1 MGEGLAPFDFSAEL
15 NEGTAISDV
24 DGRYRETVG
33 QLANY
38 FSEAA
43 LQRYRVFIESN
54 YLLALSKF
62 GVTRKLS
69 PEEAAH
75 LDDMALRFDY
85 EDFKK
90 VKQFEKETRHDVKA
104 VEYFVKSKLLGSMAD
119 IKEMVHFGLTSED
132 ITGNAMSLSLRDSR
146 DEVMLPAMLE
156 VLEKVTDLAEKYKS
170 APMLA
175 RTHGQPASPTTVGKE
190 FANVAYRLSNGIWKI
205 SEIRFPGKLNG
216 ATGNF
221 NAHVATYPDVDW
233 VTFSDM
239 FIYHELGLEYVP
251 CTTQIL
257 PHDEASGYFREVL
270 SLNKILE
277 GFDQDCWRY
286 ISDDW
291 FKQKVNETETGSS
304 TMPHKVNPIDFENSE
319 GNLQASEDLLAFL
332 ADKQQISRL
341 QRDLSGST
349 ITRKYGVALG
359 YALLGYKNLSKG
371 LGKIEPN
378 TVLMEEVVMSHPELI
393 AEPIQSILRTK
404 GYDKPYEALKKLTR
418 GRKVAAEEMT
428 DFVKGLDVDA
438 ATKERL
444 LNLSPKTYTGVA
456 EKITEKVVKRCRRT
470 MQEVRCRLE

>member
-1 MGEGLAPFDFSAEL
+1 MPEDEPFDFSAEL

-24 DGRYRETVG
+24 DGRYRPVVK
-33 QLANY
+33 QFANY

-54 YLLALSKF
+54 YLLALSKYD
-62 GVTRKLS
+62 VIRKFS
-69 PEEAAH
+69 PEELAF
-75 LDDMALRFDY
+75 LDGMALKFSQ
-85 EDFKK
+85 EDFNR
-90 VKQFEKETRHDVKA
+90 VKQFEKETNHDVKA
-104 VEYFVKSKLLGSMAD
+104 VEYFVKSKLPESMAD
-119 IKEMVHFGLTSED
+119 VKEMVHFGLTSED
-132 ITGNAMSLSLRDSR
+132 ITGNAISLSLRDSR
-146 DEVMLPAMLE
+146 DNMILPAMLE
-156 VLEKVTDLAEKYKS
+156 VLEKVTDLADKYKDK
-170 APMLA
+170 PMLA

-190 FANVAYRLSNGIWKI
+190 FANVADRLSNGVWKI
-205 SEIRFPGKLNG
+205 AEVRFPGKLNG

-221 NAHVATYPDVDW
+221 NAHTATYPNVDW
-233 VTFSDM
+233 MNLSDM
-239 FIYHELGLEYVP
+239 FIEHELGLEYAP

-257 PHDEASGYFREVL
+257 PHDEASGYFRNVIG
-270 SLNKILE
+270 LNKVLE

-291 FKQKVNETETGSS
+291 FEQKVEETETGSS

-319 GNLQASEDLLAFL
+319 GNLQTANALLAFL

-349 ITRKYGVALG
+349 VTRKYGIALG
-359 YALLGYKNLSKG
+359 YALLGYKSLSKG
-371 LGKIEPN
+371 LDKIEPN
-378 TVLMEEVVMSHPELI
+378 TALMEAVVMSHPELM

-438 ATKERL
+438 AMKERL
-444 LNLSPKTYTGVA
+444 LNLSPKTYIGA
-456 EKITEKVVKRCRRT
+456 AGKITEKVVKRCRRT
-470 MQEVRCRLE
+470 VQEVRRKLE